1 MRIADKRRWLDERCA
16 VAPPCRVCAVWRC
29 NYTCKA
35 CRGPRKPPPPP
46 RFRRKQVN
54 WSIGGPDERSYS
66 RTVVG
71 SGAPTS
77 TRCATP
83 IGLTRWARGGARDA
97 RNCPLRK
104 KGLSSGSL
112 VSSLTVSQQHLFL
125 HYPLIPHSVSP
136 GTGEEWGNGNANG
149 AVRRAPL
156 PRLVYTQVGVPGAYL
171 DSSV

>member
-16 VAPPCRVCAVWRC
+16 VAPPCRVRREAVWRC

-83 IGLTRWARGGARDA
+83 IGLTVGPGGSPRCA
-97 RNCPLRK
+97 K
-104 KGLSSGSL
+104 LSPPQKRSL
-112 VSSLTVSQQHLFL
+112 VWLSRLLTHSLSAA
-125 HYPLIPHSVSP
+125 LIP
-136 GTGEEWGNGNANG
+136 
-149 AVRRAPL
+149 PL
-156 PRLVYTQVGVPGAYL
+156 PLNSSQCQSWYRRGVGQRERERRSPQSAL
-171 DSSV
+171 A